1 MDNIRKQKIRD
12 YFLETFKQQND
23 AQSLADND
31 SLFVSGRLD
40 SFSMMMFV
48 MYLEKEFGIDFAAI
62 DFDVNLIDSLSEIEL
77 LIDSHV
83 SV

>member
-1 MDNIRKQKIRD
+1 MDNIRKQKIRE
-12 YFLETFKQQND
+12 YFLEILQLQSD
-23 AQSLADND
+23 DQSLADND

-48 MYLEKEFGIDFAAI
+48 MFLEKEFGIYFAAL
-62 DFDVNLIDSLSEIEL
+62 DFDVNLIDSLNEIEL
-77 LIDSHV
+77 LIDTHV

>member
-1 MDNIRKQKIRD
+1 MDNIRKQKIKA

-23 AQSLADND
+23 DQSLADND

>member
-1 MDNIRKQKIRD
+1 MDPIRKQKVRD
-12 YFLETFKQQND
+12 YFLETLKQQSD
-23 AQSLADND
+23 DQSLADND

-48 MYLEKEFGIDFAAI
+48 MFLEKEFGIDFAAL
-62 DFDVNLIDSLSEIEL
+62 DFDVNLIDSLNEIEL
-77 LIDSHV
+77 FIDTQV

>member
-1 MDNIRKQKIRD
+1 M
-12 YFLETFKQQND
+12 
-23 AQSLADND
+23 
-31 SLFVSGRLD
+31 SGRLD

-62 DFDVNLIDSLSEIEL
+62 DFDVHLIDSLIEIEL

>member
-12 YFLETFKQQND
+12 YFLDTLKQQSD
-23 AQSLADND
+23 DQSLADND

-48 MYLEKEFGIDFAAI
+48 MFLEKEFEIDFAAL
-62 DFDVNLIDSLSEIEL
+62 DFDVNLIDSLYEIEL
-77 LIDSHV
+77 FIDSKV

>member
-12 YFLETFKQQND
+12 FFLETLKQQSD
-23 AQSLADND
+23 DQSLADND

-48 MYLEKEFGIDFAAI
+48 MHLEKEFAIDFAAL
-62 DFDVNLIDSLSEIEL
+62 DFDVNLIDSLNEIEL
-77 LIDSHV
+77 FIDSQV

>member
-1 MDNIRKQKIRD
+1 MDNIRKQKIREF
-12 YFLETFKQQND
+12 FLETLKQQSD
-23 AQSLADND
+23 DQSLADND

-48 MYLEKEFGIDFAAI
+48 MFLEKDFEIDFAAL
-62 DFDVNLIDSLSEIEL
+62 DFDVNFIDSINEIEL
-77 LIDSHV
+77 FIDSQV

>member
-1 MDNIRKQKIRD
+1 MDNIRKQKIREF
-12 YFLETFKQQND
+12 FLETLKQQSD
-23 AQSLADND
+23 GQSLADNE

-48 MYLEKEFGIDFAAI
+48 MFLEKDFEIDFAAL
-62 DFDVNLIDSLSEIEL
+62 DFDVNLIDSINEIEL
-77 LIDSHV
+77 FIDSQV

>member
-1 MDNIRKQKIRD
+1 MDPIRKQKVRD
-12 YFLETFKQQND
+12 YFLETFKQQSD
-23 AQSLADND
+23 DQSLADHD

-48 MYLEKEFGIDFAAI
+48 MFLEKEFGIDFAAL
-62 DFDVNLIDSLSEIEL
+62 DFDVNLIDSLNEIEL
-77 LIDSHV
+77 FIDTHV

>member
-1 MDNIRKQKIRD
+1 MDNIRKQKIRE
-12 YFLETFKQQND
+12 YFLEIFKQQSD
-23 AQSLADND
+23 GQSLADND

-48 MYLEKEFGIDFAAI
+48 MYLENEFGIDFAAI
-62 DFDVNLIDSLSEIEL
+62 DFDVHLIDSLNEIEL

>member
-1 MDNIRKQKIRD
+1 MDPIRKQKVRD
-12 YFLETFKQQND
+12 YFLETLKQQSD
-23 AQSLADND
+23 DQSLADND

-48 MYLEKEFGIDFAAI
+48 MFLEKEFGIDFAAL
-62 DFDVNLIDSLSEIEL
+62 DFDVNLIDSLNEIEL
-77 LIDSHV
+77 FIDTHV

>member
-12 YFLETFKQQND
+12 YFLDTLKQQSDN
-23 AQSLADND
+23 QSLADND

-48 MYLEKEFGIDFAAI
+48 MFLEKEFEIDFAAL
-62 DFDVNLIDSLSEIEL
+62 DFDVNLIDSLNEIEL
-77 LIDSHV
+77 FIDSKV

>member
-12 YFLETFKQQND
+12 YFLNTLKQQSDN
-23 AQSLADND
+23 QSLADND

-48 MYLEKEFGIDFAAI
+48 MFLEKEFEIDFAAL
-62 DFDVNLIDSLSEIEL
+62 DFDVNLIDSLYEIEL
-77 LIDSHV
+77 FIDSKV

>member
-1 MDNIRKQKIRD
+1 MDNIRKQKIRVF
-12 YFLETFKQQND
+12 FLEILNQQSD
-23 AQSLADND
+23 DQPLADND

-48 MYLEKEFGIDFAAI
+48 MHLEKEFGIDFSSI
-62 DFDVNLIDSLSEIEL
+62 DFDVNLIDSLNEIEL
-77 LIDSHV
+77 FMDSHA

>member
-1 MDNIRKQKIRD
+1 MDNIRKQKIRE
-12 YFLETFKQQND
+12 YFLETFKQQSD
-23 AQSLADND
+23 GQSLADND

-62 DFDVNLIDSLSEIEL
+62 DFDVHLIDSLIEIEVL
-77 LIDSHV
+77 LDSHV

>member
-1 MDNIRKQKIRD
+1 MDNIRKQKIRE
-12 YFLETFKQQND
+12 YFHETLKQQSD
-23 AQSLADND
+23 GQSLADNE

-48 MYLEKEFGIDFAAI
+48 MHLEKEFGIDFATL
-62 DFDVNLIDSLSEIEL
+62 DFDVNLIDSINEIEL
-77 LIDSHV
+77 FIDSQV

>member
-1 MDNIRKQKIRD
+1 MDNMRKQKIREF
-12 YFLETFKQQND
+12 FLETLKQQSD
-23 AQSLADND
+23 GQSLADNE

-48 MYLEKEFGIDFAAI
+48 MFLEKDFEIDFAAL
-62 DFDVNLIDSLSEIEL
+62 DFDVNLIDSINEIEL
-77 LIDSHV
+77 FIDSQV

>member
-1 MDNIRKQKIRD
+1 MDPIRKQKVRD
-12 YFLETFKQQND
+12 YFLETLKQQSD
-23 AQSLADND
+23 DQSLADND

-48 MYLEKEFGIDFAAI
+48 MFVEKEFGIDFAAL
-62 DFDVNLIDSLSEIEL
+62 DFDVNLIDSLNEIEL
-77 LIDSHV
+77 FIDTHV

>member
-1 MDNIRKQKIRD
+1 MDPIRKQKVRD
-12 YFLETFKQQND
+12 YFLETLKQQSD
-23 AQSLADND
+23 DQSLVDRD

-48 MYLEKEFGIDFAAI
+48 MFLEKEFGIDFAAL
-62 DFDVNLIDSLSEIEL
+62 DFDINLIDSLNEIEL
-77 LIDSHV
+77 LIDTHV